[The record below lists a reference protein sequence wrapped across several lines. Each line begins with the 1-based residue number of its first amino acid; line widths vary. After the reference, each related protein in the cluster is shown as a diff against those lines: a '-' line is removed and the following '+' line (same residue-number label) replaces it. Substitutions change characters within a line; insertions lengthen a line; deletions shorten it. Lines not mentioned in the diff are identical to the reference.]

1 MDSFEQ
7 TLYWLLSGS
16 KGGANRIK
24 ILSFLQT
31 NPCNLHE
38 LSQHMHLNYKTTQH
52 HVELLLENN
61 ILVTKGNKYGQIY
74 FVSDAFQSKKELFE
88 KLRANLEE
96 NP

>member
-1 MDSFEQ
+1 
-7 TLYWLLSGS
+7 
-16 KGGANRIK
+16 
-24 ILSFLQT
+24 
-31 NPCNLHE
+31 
-38 LSQHMHLNYKTTQH
+38 MHLNYKTTQH